1 MPHLLAAHRPPSAL
15 TWRPARPVARCAAH
29 AVSCKGQAVAD
40 ELMCRVAQKLH
51 QVGERALGSDR
62 SGRRITQRVQVL
74 RAGLISEALLHL
86 VHAPFP
92 VGCVPT
98 RVHLQEHLQLVQRC
112 SVEGRSG
119 RAASRG
125 AQVAQAEALEVP
137 HDVHQ
142 RLRLVQLRWCRQE
155 LGVQLIKEYSN
166 GSRTT
171 AALSHIVP

>member
-1 MPHLLAAHRPPSAL
+1 MQLP
-15 TWRPARPVARCAAH
+15 
-29 AVSCKGQAVAD
+29 GQAD
-40 ELMCRVAQKLH
+40 ELICRVTQKLH

-62 SGRRITQRVQVL
+62 SGRCFTQRVQVR
-74 RAGLISEALLHL
+74 RAGFTSEAPLHL

-92 VGCVPT
+92 VRWVPI
-98 RVHLQEHLQLVQRC
+98 RIHLQEHLQLVQRC
-112 SVEGRSG
+112 GVEGCSG

-125 AQVAQAEALEVP
+125 ARVAQAEALEIP
-137 HDVHQ
+137 HDVLQ

-155 LGVQLIKEYSN
+155 LGVQLIEKNSN